1 MCDEYCL
8 AISPSK
14 YQEIGCGSSYNSL
27 AKSAMGLRTKGSSGN
42 VLRFKIANR
51 QSNGKPVFR
60 RPSNHLAYVAPL
72 KSMDAELQQAN
83 ALRRYGNV

>member
-14 YQEIGCGSSYNSL
+14 YQESGSSYNSL
-27 AKSAMGLRTKGSSGN
+27 AKSAMGLRTKRSSGN

-72 KSMDAELQQAN
+72 KLMDAELQQAN
-83 ALRRYGNV
+83 AL